1 MAKLYQLTDEFR
13 AIENMIAENEGE
25 ISEAEIMAM
34 DEIKKD
40 FENKAESIAKMI
52 QNLKGEYSA
61 VKTEAQRLAKR
72 ATSIKNKIDWLK
84 NYAKNEMIAIGI
96 KTVKG
101 ETLSMTIKNVKSSV
115 EIINEDQVPD
125 SFKEK
130 IVAFRVDKN
139 SCLEAYKA
147 GVPVPGI
154 KVLENNK
161 SLTIR

>member
-25 ISEAEIMAM
+25 VSEAEIMAM
-34 DEIKKD
+34 NEIKKD

-61 VKTEAQRLAKR
+61 VKAEAKRLACR
-72 ATSIKNKIDWLK
+72 AKSLDNNIERWKKYIKG
-84 NYAKNEMIAIGI
+84 EMTAIG
-96 KTVKG
+96 VKKIEG
-101 ETLSMTIKNVKSSV
+101 ETLSLTLKNIRDTVDV
-115 EIINEDQVPD
+115 IDENQVPD

-130 IVAFRVDKN
+130 IVVFRVDRK
-139 SCLEAYKA
+139 SCLEAYKS